1 MPEAQKNPIV
11 CLGLWSSP
19 YLRNMRVE
27 ISNCPIMVRPKL
39 IPLPHNPLTNINTL
53 PGSTFQS
60 PLLVIVSDECRYAD
74 VMHEVR
80 PVTSGYR
87 LVVVYNLVQISPGLT
102 QSAARLS
109 SDKNKLEKTLA
120 AWHRGVKKG
129 NDSAPAFLAYALDYE
144 YTEAS
149 LNLDSLKGLD
159 NVKAN
164 CLVQSCSQTD
174 VGIYLA
180 SCEKTQSGS
189 CKNSEGM

>member
-1 MPEAQKNPIV
+1 MF
-11 CLGLWSSP
+11 G
-19 YLRNMRVE
+19 
-27 ISNCPIMVRPKL
+27 
-39 IPLPHNPLTNINTL
+39 T
-53 PGSTFQS
+53 
-60 PLLVIVSDECRYAD
+60 LVISLPSEHGDIKLSHHGETKNFTTATQSAYQYQYIAWFDLSKSLIVIMSDECRYAD

-87 LVVVYNLVQISPGLT
+87 LVVVYNLVQTSPGLT

-109 SDKNKLEKTLA
+109 SEKNKLEKTLA

-129 NDSAPAFLAYALDYE
+129 NDSAPVFLAYALDHE

-159 NVKAN
+159 KVKAN